1 MTPNLLLPA
10 LPFHASLDE
19 LHLAGSKAPE
29 FLYWLVPRGYKA
41 FLGTNGK
48 QDPKSHGDSCIP
60 KAERQRNG
68 RIIWSEI
75 KILIGKPSLRRV
87 NMIQSKPDLYL
98 GIWEREG
105 KKSSHFSPPKPN
117 YSSQSSFGS
126 AAKLL
131 NSFSGEKRS
140 NKHPAF
146 HGFCVS

>member
-29 FLYWLVPRGYKA
+29 FLYGLVPRGYKA
-41 FLGTNGK
+41 FPGTNGK
-48 QDPKSHGDSCIP
+48 KDPKSHGDSCIP

-75 KILIGKPSLRRV
+75 KILIGKRNLRRV

-98 GIWEREG
+98 GMWEREE
-105 KKSSHFSPPKPN
+105 KKSSCFFPPKAN
-117 YSSQSSFGS
+117 YSSWSSFRF
-126 AAKLL
+126 AVKLL